1 MNVKTVYLMLLCML
15 LAVPACAEDALHW
28 LTPTI
33 GGNEAVMIVDNGD
46 DWEVKLNLRAAQ
58 SRESEIKGRIYTGT
72 RVEIYQD
79 NGEWC
84 TVGLNFSGG
93 TIVTGDVM
101 KRYLTPLE
109 SGFSALCP
117 IAVAIG
123 ETEVVTGIDTGAALL
138 RAGDEA
144 YVLAVCRER
153 YFLMVPGM
161 GQGYAPVDAFEP
173 LKAPQEHKR
182 IDYGMFTVPP
192 GGVSFVDEYTGEEV
206 FLAGG
211 LQLED
216 CWQIRG
222 EETWHVTLGAG
233 IQRTPRVRGE
243 IPGNRLLNDAFVPFE
258 GEVYSQGNCI
268 ITCVGRIDGELM
280 LRRVDPN
287 GDIFWAMGDIPD
299 DAVRIDSDPCV
310 MQCEAEELLSA
321 QTIKSIYEY
330 VAGRSVL
337 DERTSGQLVTQGL
350 IARCK
355 LRTSLMIEPGTGKI
369 VLIRAWMEDTDGT
382 YVTGGDLDPEI
393 GGIVRWGCNG

>member
-1 MNVKTVYLMLLCML
+1 MKAVYLFILCML
-15 LAVPACAEDALHW
+15 LAVPTRAEDALHW

-93 TIVTGDVM
+93 TIMTGDVM
-101 KRYLTPLE
+101 KQYLTPLE

-117 IAVAIG
+117 IAAANR
-123 ETEVVTGIDTGAALL
+123 ETEVITGVDTVSAHL

-144 YVLAVCRER
+144 YVLAVCGDR
-153 YFLMVPGM
+153 YFLMVPGI
-161 GQGYAPVDAFEP
+161 GQGYAPVDAFDP
-173 LKAPQEHKR
+173 LKEPQEDKR
-182 IDYGMFTVPP
+182 IDYGMFIVPP
-192 GGVSFVDEYTGEEV
+192 GGASFVDEYTGEEV
-206 FLAGG
+206 YLTGG

-222 EETWHVTLGAG
+222 DEMWHVTLGAG

-243 IPGNRLLNDAFVPFE
+243 IPRGKLSDNAFIPFE
-258 GEVYSQGNCI
+258 GEVYAHGNCF
-268 ITCVGRIDGELM
+268 ITCVGMVGEQWI
-280 LRRVDPN
+280 LRRIDPN
-287 GDIFWAMGDIPD
+287 GDIFWAMGNVPR
-299 DAVRIDSDPCV
+299 DAVLLDSDPC
-310 MQCEAEELLSA
+310 MMKCEADELLSA

-337 DERTSGQLVTQGL
+337 DERTSGGIVTQEL
-350 IARCK
+350 AARCS
-355 LRTSLMIEPGTGKI
+355 LRTSLMLEPGTGNI
-369 VLIRAWMEDTDGT
+369 VLIRAWLEDTDGT
-382 YVTGGDLDPEI
+382 YVTGGDLDPETGEI
-393 GGIVRWGCNG
+393 MRWGCNG